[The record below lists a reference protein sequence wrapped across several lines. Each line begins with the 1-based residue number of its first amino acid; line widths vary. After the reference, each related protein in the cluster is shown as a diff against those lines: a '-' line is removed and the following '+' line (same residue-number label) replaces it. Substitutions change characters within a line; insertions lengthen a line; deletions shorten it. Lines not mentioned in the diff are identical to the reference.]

1 MVKRKKKRLNVRID
15 MTPMVDVV
23 MLLLTF
29 FMMTTQ
35 FKPPEEVDVILPMS
49 HSEFKLPESNVM
61 MIYVN
66 KEGRLFLGVDSQ
78 PLMEKLFGRENRYRK
93 SVEVTR
99 NELPNLLIT
108 ARMNNVKL
116 RTVIKGDK
124 DAPYALIEDVMDIL
138 VKTKIT
144 RFSLVTELERGV

>member
-1 MVKRKKKRLNVRID
+1 
-15 MTPMVDVV
+15 
-23 MLLLTF
+23 
-29 FMMTTQ
+29 
-35 FKPPEEVDVILPMS
+35 
-49 HSEFKLPESNVM
+49 LPESNVM